1 MPKNIHIR
9 IAEPCHQNWNE
20 MTPTQQGAFCHSCKK
35 NVIDFTRKTEN
46 EIYDLV
52 TQPTA
57 QLCGRFTQFQLQQ
70 PVRKT
75 EVKNG
80 LLNWRAIAASLA
92 GLLALG
98 KQATASDLE
107 TKPKADTTFAAKT
120 DTAFVAKNDLQ
131 VNIEAPKT
139 KLRCVESVG
148 MFTTTVIT
156 DTTQHRLK
164 GQVLDAEFKEPL
176 AVARLMLK
184 EAGTGTTA
192 DFDGYFDFGVDM
204 ERYKND
210 TLVINYVGYE
220 QKEIPLAEF
229 KTDEPILLNPRE
241 TFIQG
246 DIVVI
251 TMGKISRDVSV
262 TDEQGSYNDLTPWF
276 ERHKTR
282 RINKGK

>member
-52 TQPTA
+52 TQPGA

-80 LLNWRAIAASLA
+80 LFNWRAIAASVA

-98 KQATASDLE
+98 KQANAGDLE

-139 KLRCVESVG
+139 TLRCVESVG

-164 GQVLDAEFKEPL
+164 GRVIDGNDKEGLP
-176 AVARLMLK
+176 VASVILK
-184 EAGTGTTA
+184 
-192 DFDGYFDFGVDM
+192 
-204 ERYKND
+204 R
-210 TLVINYVGYE
+210 
-220 QKEIPLAEF
+220 
-229 KTDEPILLNPRE
+229 
-241 TFIQG
+241 
-246 DIVVI
+246 
-251 TMGKISRDVSV
+251 SR
-262 TDEQGSYNDLTPWF
+262 NHNHCRF
-276 ERHKTR
+276 
-282 RINKGK
+282 

>member
-52 TQPTA
+52 TQPGA

-75 EVKNG
+75 EVNNG
-80 LLNWRAIAASLA
+80 LFNWRAIAASLA

-98 KQATASDLE
+98 KQANAGDLE
-107 TKPKADTTFAAKT
+107 NKPKADTAQASKT

-139 KLRCVESVG
+139 TLRCAESVG
-148 MFTTTVIT
+148 MFTTTVIA
-156 DTTQHRLK
+156 DTAQHRLK
-164 GQVLDAEFKEPL
+164 GRVMDAENKEPVGY
-176 AVARLMLK
+176 ATVIIN
-184 EAGTGTTA
+184 GTKIGATTNE
-192 DFDGYFDFGVDM
+192 DGYFDVGVNR
-204 ERYKND
+204 EQYKNE
-210 TLVINYVGYE
+210 TLTINFIGYE
-220 QKEIPLAEF
+220 RKEIAIADLKP
-229 KTDEPILLNPRE
+229 DEPILLE
-241 TFIQG
+241 LQEMIMG
-246 DIVVI
+246 GLGVIVV
-251 TMGKISRDVSV
+251 TENNPLAE
-262 TDEQGSYNDLTPWF
+262 EQGGYNDLTPWF

-282 RINKGK
+282 RINRGK